1 MILKKSL
8 FKELY
13 ARKRIRYY
21 LDQSYCYILDITK
34 ICHQMKNHYL
44 KTNKKTQTNKQT
56 KKHVLNNF
64 ILFLIRR
71 KF

>member
-13 ARKRIRYY
+13 AGKRIRYY

-44 KTNKKTQTNKQT
+44 KTNKKTQTNKQ
-56 KKHVLNNF
+56 KNMF
-64 ILFLIRR
+64 
-71 KF
+71 